1 MIDKKQFTYQSRL
14 IYENILSESLRRCIK
29 ERVDSPDVNYP
40 RAVKAFSMAM
50 PSKIKKEIKAWDN
63 KTESKKQRD
72 INDELLEHILLR
84 MEKYGLLIP
93 EQTVTRGGG
102 YR

>member
-14 IYENILSESLRRCIK
+14 LYENILSESLKRCLK
-29 ERVDSPDVNYP
+29 ERVDSPNTLYP
-40 RAVKAFSMAM
+40 HAVKAFSMAM
-50 PSKIKKEIKAWDN
+50 PSKIKKECRSWTP
-63 KTESKKQRD
+63 KTDSHHQRD
-72 INDELLEHILLR
+72 INDEFLEYILLR

-93 EQTVTRGGG
+93 EQTVIHGGG